1 MICKYCNA
9 EIGETENVCPVC
21 GKSLAE
27 EVSEQEQT
35 VAETVE
41 TAEETLVEETVV
53 ENEETTEESTEEIA
67 EDVTEE
73 VAEEVPVQPK
83 KKVWPLVLGIVG
95 AVVALGILAVVLL
108 IALDVDLKP
117 KANDLFCKETF
128 VVEDETATK
137 KADAVV
143 ATIGG
148 KELTNS
154 GLQIY
159 YNMQVADFVNYYG
172 SYLSYIGLDMSKPLN
187 EQTCALDETLNWEQY
202 FIKVSIETWQNYQC
216 MGLLA
221 EENGYSLDPSIEE
234 QIDALPENLN
244 EQAVESGY
252 ESAAAMIQE
261 FLGATCTVEDYL
273 EYIRLMYLS
282 NEYYSAEYEKA
293 TPGLPEMEDYFAE
306 HDVELRESGVT
317 KESGLVSDVRHILV
331 LFEGGTTDDQGVTT
345 YSEDEKA
352 TALAEAER
360 ILEEWKSGEATEESF
375 AELANKY
382 SGDPGSNTTGG
393 LYQGIAP
400 GSNYYENF
408 LNWAVDATRK
418 TGDTGIVESQSG
430 YHIMYFVT
438 GEEHWI
444 NTCRTAL
451 ATEHVN
457 RLIEEAEAKWP
468 IEINYKKIA
477 LTELK
482 IG

>member
-148 KELTNS
+148 KELVYAAQAIATRTYEQMFPLVGS
-154 GLQIY
+154 ALIYLALVMVFTWLQ
-159 YNMQVADFVNYYG
+159 
-172 SYLSYIGLDMSKPLN
+172 S
-187 EQTCALDETLNWEQY
+187 
-202 FIKVSIETWQNYQC
+202 
-216 MGLLA
+216 
-221 EENGYSLDPSIEE
+221 
-234 QIDALPENLN
+234 
-244 EQAVESGY
+244 
-252 ESAAAMIQE
+252 
-261 FLGATCTVEDYL
+261 
-273 EYIRLMYLS
+273 
-282 NEYYSAEYEKA
+282 
-293 TPGLPEMEDYFAE
+293 
-306 HDVELRESGVT
+306 
-317 KESGLVSDVRHILV
+317 
-331 LFEGGTTDDQGVTT
+331 
-345 YSEDEKA
+345 
-352 TALAEAER
+352 
-360 ILEEWKSGEATEESF
+360 ILERR
-375 AELANKY
+375 L
-382 SGDPGSNTTGG
+382 
-393 LYQGIAP
+393 
-400 GSNYYENF
+400 
-408 LNWAVDATRK
+408 R
-418 TGDTGIVESQSG
+418 QSD
-430 YHIMYFVT
+430 
-438 GEEHWI
+438 
-444 NTCRTAL
+444 R
-451 ATEHVN
+451 
-457 RLIEEAEAKWP
+457 R
-468 IEINYKKIA
+468 
-477 LTELK
+477 
-482 IG
+482 